1 MTPPLKRL
9 FPKEY
14 SKELFRIARGDYE
27 SALGLFKVKVG
38 RKENIAYLC
47 QQAVEKSLKSLLIS
61 QQIAFPLVHDLGS
74 LLSLLPDKLIPPGG
88 FNLLDLN
95 PYASIRRYEEG
106 SLALLDEEIESA
118 LIATKN
124 VLDWCEPVIHN

>member
-14 SKELFRIARGDYE
+14 SHELFRIATGDYE
-27 SALGLFKVKVG
+27 SAIGLAQVKIG
-38 RKENIAYLC
+38 RKENIVYLC
-47 QQAVEKSLKSLLIS
+47 QQAIEKSLKALLVH
-61 QQIAFPLVHDLGS
+61 QQIPFPLVHDLGS
-74 LLSLLPDKLIPPGG
+74 LLSLLPDHLIPPGG

-106 SLALLDEEIESA
+106 SLPLLDEEIQSTLA
-118 LIATKN
+118 ATQA
-124 VLDWCEPVIHN
+124 VIEWCKKII

>member
-27 SALGLFKVKVG
+27 SAL
-38 RKENIAYLC
+38 
-47 QQAVEKSLKSLLIS
+47 
-61 QQIAFPLVHDLGS
+61 
-74 LLSLLPDKLIPPGG
+74 
-88 FNLLDLN
+88 
-95 PYASIRRYEEG
+95 
-106 SLALLDEEIESA
+106 
-118 LIATKN
+118 IATKN